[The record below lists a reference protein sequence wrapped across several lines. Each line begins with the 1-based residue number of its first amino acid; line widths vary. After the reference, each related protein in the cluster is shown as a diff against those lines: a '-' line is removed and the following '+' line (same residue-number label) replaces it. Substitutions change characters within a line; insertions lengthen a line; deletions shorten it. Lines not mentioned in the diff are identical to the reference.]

1 MVNLSGAGQ
10 RDAYEKIKQ
19 YCSLRLEG
27 NLGENEIAEE
37 LGFRSPETMHIQLKN
52 WGLSGPLVDSGMTE
66 DAGEKRRKASSSG
79 DMEELPA
86 AEQTQRLFRA
96 DLKLLAHYADQISE
110 LKEHLQGELFVS
122 SSWVGEEWEYYRR
135 DEYTEERWQKLCED
149 FDVDTAQEEFRIPIS
164 PYLHHGAGPT
174 PWEGL
179 VCWIAVHALMNESID
194 SLIRAMVLSVLWRRI
209 AKTPP
214 STIPGG
220 VRRGGRA
227 YLTSL
232 GRTPRRR
239 ERFLRSPPSTL
250 SFSRAMNGR

>member
-1 MVNLSGAGQ
+1 MLNLSGAGR

-37 LGFRSPETMHIQLKN
+37 LGFRSPKTMHIQLKN

-164 PYLHHGAGPT
+164 PYIHHGAGPA

-179 VCWIAVHALMNESID
+179 VYLIAIHALMNESID
-194 SLIRAMVLSVLWRRI
+194 SLIDALH
-209 AKTPP
+209 
-214 STIPGG
+214 
-220 VRRGGRA
+220 
-227 YLTSL
+227 
-232 GRTPRRR
+232 PRPR
-239 ERFLRSPPSTL
+239 EVDREKLYARK
-250 SFSRAMNGR
+250 GQ